1 MPGYAQFFV
10 TSVNICV
17 TSSLPVAGM
26 VSVLVALQRVQV
38 KVLMPVSVAVGS
50 FVTLPLSHA

>member
-1 MPGYAQFFV
+1 MPPMMPCVTQYWMPGYAQFFV

-17 TSSLPVAGM
+17 TSALPPAGM

-38 KVLMPVSVAVGS
+38 
-50 FVTLPLSHA
+50 